1 MTNDCMANVQVTTIC
16 NLEGSGFG
24 NTANEASDKRHQ
36 DMSGCRCK
44 ALEQAPNLKKKAFRK
59 GLGFLLSGLRLQAY
73 KF

>member
-1 MTNDCMANVQVTTIC
+1 MTNDCMANMQVTTIC

-44 ALEQAPNLKKKAFRK
+44 ALEQAPNLKNSLWLQFTKLFGRDWVSYC
-59 GLGFLLSGLRLQAY
+59 LG
-73 KF
+73 